1 MNGDTLEGKL
11 NLLRMKKLKT
21 AARKK
26 KLEMRQEKQEKRRTT
41 ENNHKEKDISK
52 DKRAD
57 IRVFKRSAIDLST
70 KEDDQN

>member
-41 ENNHKEKDISK
+41 ENNLKEKDISK
-52 DKRAD
+52 DN
-57 IRVFKRSAIDLST
+57 RVYKQSAIDLST
-70 KEDDQN
+70 KEDAQN

>member
-41 ENNHKEKDISK
+41 ENNLKEKDISK
-52 DKRAD
+52 DNRAD
-57 IRVFKRSAIDLST
+57 NRVYKRSAIDLST